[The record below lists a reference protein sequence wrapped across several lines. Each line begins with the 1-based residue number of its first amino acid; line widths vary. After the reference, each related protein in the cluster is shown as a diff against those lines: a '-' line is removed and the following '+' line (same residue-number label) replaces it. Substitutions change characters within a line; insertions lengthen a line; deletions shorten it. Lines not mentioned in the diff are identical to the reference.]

1 MLALPAQEAVA
12 ASPEA
17 DSAPL
22 TEGQQALA
30 EAEKSGQ
37 RVEVTGERTDRT
49 TVYANPDGFT
59 FTLEQS
65 AVPIRVAKA
74 GGGWQAPDAT
84 LEKRSDGSVG
94 PKAAAVSIA
103 FSAGGDKAPLARI
116 EDQGNSLELEWP
128 GKLPAPRLDGPSAV
142 YAEVLPGVDLQ
153 VTATPESFQPV
164 FVVKTPEAAA
174 NEELKKL
181 TFGLKAQGLDVREGA
196 AGNLAAVDG
205 SGRTVFK
212 APPAR
217 MWDSAGEAAV
227 TPQTPQ
233 TPQTP
238 KAAET
243 PKGTE
248 KPKADGTPETAVT
261 PEVPEAPKV
270 PATPQTPETPETSET
285 AGAQPQLLR
294 AQVLGEEPVPGEEPV
309 ESSDPAEVAPSGSG
323 LEPGQGDKV
332 ARMDVAVTK
341 DSLTVVPDT
350 EMLTESDAS
359 AFPLFIDPTVT
370 WGESERTLLRSDGYE
385 SYGWSNGDDDQGKG
399 AGKCGTWNGYYCGPG
414 YVQKLYFE
422 FSPASLKGKKVLDA
436 TFRVTEPWAF
446 QCDPRWV
453 DLVRTNNISSATTWS
468 SRPAEL
474 DLMVDRNVSAGRGS
488 LCDPDAPDAPIEFND
503 NPDETNENLTSTV
516 SNFAAGKFS
525 RLTLEIKAHDES
537 DTAAWKRFKN
547 DAVLAV
553 NFVGLPDKP
562 SAVGIVTGS
571 GTVCETAESD
581 PAIVSDPTPTLAAT
595 AQTKSGGEKDAQL
608 RIAYDLDSKSG
619 STWVDTTPGNGDARP
634 STGYV
639 GDNTKV
645 TLTWSTL
652 TDGTLYR
659 YRSWVRSYYNG
670 GASNLPGPSNAS
682 TTGWCYFK
690 VDSSAPKAP
699 GITVGSP
706 YTACTT
712 NDCTAH
718 GGPAVKGTFKFGP
731 ASGDTNVA
739 YQYKLSSTAAWSPD
753 QTGASVSVGITPTK
767 AGTYRLYVRAKDNV
781 ARYGAQSVVDFV
793 VADGEKPV
801 GQWQFGEADGTAV
814 DSATWDGAD
823 NATPSGGAV
832 RDDRGRRGLITRD
845 AAGVPLATPV
855 TDKGLALD
863 GSTGYAATAGTVLD
877 TAGSYT
883 VAAWVRVDPASTK
896 TVTVLSQSA
905 ATTSPFTKKYSP
917 FIISYGG
924 KWSMRVLG
932 TDGAFHEAAAPNAS
946 PKGVWTYVAGVHD
959 AVAKKVHLYVNGRL
973 QASVDAGT
981 AWHADG
987 AFQIGRL
994 LYADNYVDYFKG
1006 SIDEPTA
1013 WQRALSAEEIADD
1026 ARTLTSQAYA
1036 GVELVADW
1044 SADRGVDSTVAD
1056 TTSGYGRSL
1065 TLGGGASLNGESI
1078 VLDGV
1083 DDAATTAG
1091 PVVDDTGS
1099 FTVTTLASLDATA
1112 LAGKSVGYT
1121 GQVVGQRTADGSAW
1135 GFWYELTD
1143 KQTVLDE
1150 ETLEEKTVPVGFW
1163 RFGRLN
1169 ANGTFSA
1176 VASEEAAMVD
1186 GAVRMTGVLN
1196 AQDGT
1201 IGLYLGAVQNG
1212 DDEAFTAKI
1221 GSGDF
1226 AVGKDFAGN
1235 AWGHYLPGRV
1245 ADVRLW
1251 AGAMA
1256 GSEQIE
1262 ETVGD

>member
-30 EAEKSGQ
+30 KAEESGQ

-65 AVPIRVAKA
+65 VVPVRVARA
-74 GGGWQAPDAT
+74 GGGWQVPDAT
-84 LEKRSDGSVG
+84 LERRSDGSVG

-103 FSAGGDKAPLARI
+103 FSAGGEKAPLARI

-128 GKLPAPRLDGPSAV
+128 GRLPAPRLDGPSAV
-142 YAEVLPGVDLQ
+142 YADVLPGVDLQ

-181 TFGLKAQGLDVREGA
+181 TFGLRAQGLDVREGA
-196 AGNLAAVDG
+196 AGNLVAVDG

-217 MWDSAGEAAV
+217 MWDSAGETAA
-227 TPQTPQ
+227 TS
-233 TPQTP
+233 
-238 KAAET
+238 E
-243 PKGTE
+243 
-248 KPKADGTPETAVT
+248 TPET
-261 PEVPEAPKV
+261 PEA
-270 PATPQTPETPETSET
+270 AETPETPETSKAAVTPEASETAVAAETAGASET
-285 AGAQPQLLR
+285 AGAQPQSVR
-294 AQVLGEEPVPGEEPV
+294 AQALAEESVEPA
-309 ESSDPAEVAPSGSG
+309 DPAEVAPSGSG

-341 DSLTVVPDT
+341 DSLSVVPDAA
-350 EMLTESDAS
+350 MLTKTDAS

-385 SYGWSNGDDDQGKG
+385 SYGWGNGDDDQGKG

-488 LCDPDAPDAPIEFND
+488 LCDPDSPDAPIEFND
-503 NPDETNENLTSTV
+503 NAEETNENLTSTMA
-516 SNFAAGKFS
+516 NFAAGKFS

-581 PAIVSDPTPTLAAT
+581 PAVVSDPTPALAAT
-595 AQTKSGGEKDAQL
+595 AQTKAGGEKDAQL

-619 STWVDTTPGNGDARP
+619 STWVDTTPGNGDVRP

-659 YRSWVRSYYNG
+659 YRAWVRSYYNG
-670 GASNLPGPSNAS
+670 GASNLAGPSNAT

-706 YTACTT
+706 YTACTA

-718 GGPAVKGTFKFGP
+718 GGPAVKGTFKF
-731 ASGDTNVA
+731 AAATGDTNVA

-753 QTGASVSVGITPTK
+753 QKGASVSVGITPSK

-781 ARYGAQSVVDFV
+781 GRYGAQSVVDFV

-801 GQWQFGEADGTAV
+801 GQWQFAEADGAAV

-823 NATPSGGAV
+823 NATLSGGAV

-863 GSTGYAATAGTVLD
+863 GSTGYAVTAGTVLD

-896 TVTVLSQSA
+896 TVTVLSQST
-905 ATTSPFTKKYSP
+905 ATTSPFTAKYSP

-924 KWSMRVLG
+924 RWSMRVLG
-932 TDGAFHEAAAPNAS
+932 TDGAFHEAAAPNTS

-959 AVAKKVHLYVNGRL
+959 AVAKKVHLYVNGKL
-973 QASVDAGT
+973 QASVDAGP

-1013 WQRALSAEEIADD
+1013 WQRALSAEEIEDD
-1026 ARTLTSQAYA
+1026 ARTLTSQGYA

-1044 SADRGVDSTVAD
+1044 SADRGVDTTIAD

-1112 LAGKSVGYT
+1112 LVGKSVGYT

-1176 VASEEAAMVD
+1176 VASDEAAMVD
-1186 GAVRMTGVLN
+1186 GMVRMTGVFN

-1251 AGAMA
+1251 AGAVA

>member
-17 DSAPL
+17 DSAPS

-30 EAEKSGQ
+30 EAEESGQ

-103 FSAGGDKAPLARI
+103 FSAGGDRAPLARI

-142 YAEVLPGVDLQ
+142 YAEVLPGVDLR

-217 MWDSAGEAAV
+217 MWDSAGETAV
-227 TPQTPQ
+227 TPQTP
-233 TPQTP
+233 T
-238 KAAET
+238 AAET
-243 PKGTE
+243 PKARETSE
-248 KPKADGTPETAVT
+248 ADGTPETAVT
-261 PEVPEAPKV
+261 PAAP
-270 PATPQTPETPETSET
+270 AAPETPDTSETPEASET
-285 AGAQPQLLR
+285 AGARPQLVR
-294 AQVLGEEPVPGEEPV
+294 AQALGEEPVQGEEPV

-341 DSLTVVPDT
+341 DSLSVVPDA

-571 GTVCETAESD
+571 GTVCETAEND
-581 PAIVSDPTPTLAAT
+581 PAVVSDPTPTLAAT

-670 GASNLPGPSNAS
+670 GASNLPGPSNAT

-731 ASGDTNVA
+731 ATGDTNVA

-845 AAGVPLATPV
+845 AAGAPLATPV

-994 LYADNYVDYFKG
+994 LYADSYVDYFKG

-1026 ARTLTSQAYA
+1026 ARALTSQAYA

-1112 LAGKSVGYT
+1112 LAAKSVGYT

-1176 VASEEAAMVD
+1176 VASDEAAMVD
-1186 GAVRMTGVLN
+1186 GTVRMTGVFD

>member
-1 MLALPAQEAVA
+1 MA

-17 DSAPL
+17 DSAPS

-30 EAEKSGQ
+30 EAEESGQ

-103 FSAGGDKAPLARI
+103 FSAGGDRAPLARI

-142 YAEVLPGVDLQ
+142 YAEVLPGVDLR

-217 MWDSAGEAAV
+217 MWDSAGETAV
-227 TPQTPQ
+227 TPQTP
-233 TPQTP
+233 T
-238 KAAET
+238 AAET
-243 PKGTE
+243 PKARETSE
-248 KPKADGTPETAVT
+248 ADGTPETAVT
-261 PEVPEAPKV
+261 PAAP
-270 PATPQTPETPETSET
+270 AAPETPDTSETPEASET
-285 AGAQPQLLR
+285 AGARPQLVR
-294 AQVLGEEPVPGEEPV
+294 AQALGEEPVQGEEPV

-341 DSLTVVPDT
+341 DSLSVVPDA

-571 GTVCETAESD
+571 GTVCETAEND
-581 PAIVSDPTPTLAAT
+581 PAVVSDPTPTLAAT

-670 GASNLPGPSNAS
+670 GASNLPGPSNAT

-731 ASGDTNVA
+731 ATGDTNVA

-845 AAGVPLATPV
+845 AAGAPLATPV

-994 LYADNYVDYFKG
+994 LYADSYVDYFKG

-1026 ARTLTSQAYA
+1026 ARALTSQAYA

-1112 LAGKSVGYT
+1112 LAAKSVGYT

-1176 VASEEAAMVD
+1176 VASDEAAMVD
-1186 GAVRMTGVLN
+1186 GTVRMTGVFD